1 MSSNNNVI
9 DFQRPRSTS
18 SNSSVTEEL
27 KNEGEKQDAGKSVK
41 LSEQLRST
49 IDDGLKQQMREQ
61 MRKKHEFKQQ
71 K

>member
-1 MSSNNNVI
+1 MSSKNNVI
-9 DFQRPRSTS
+9 DFQRPKDTS
-18 SNSSVTEEL
+18 SNSSTTEEP
-27 KNEGEKQDAGKSVK
+27 KNEGVKQDAGKNVK

-61 MRKKHEFKQQ
+61 MRKKHELKKQ